1 MRFMHKSGFEI
12 CQLFYVVFDMSFLG
26 SFSACSLP
34 LGPWH
39 SLLCQVHKSLNGTQR
54 TKGRGRIQSLCMRF
68 LGGRC
73 FCCRENLAC
82 RWRGFWNSRMFLL
95 LIIIISSSSI
105 ISSIIRTKN
114 WSSKFHSEES
124 LLVPDPM
131 GRAHNM
137 GSWGA
142 LHNNFRDSKKANVGR
157 HIFWSTLS
165 LHHWSHGFSCFMT

>member
-68 LGGRC
+68 LGGGG
-73 FCCRENLAC
+73 FVVGKIWLVVGGASGTREC
-82 RWRGFWNSRMFLL
+82 
-95 LIIIISSSSI
+95 SSSSSSLSAAAASSAASSVPKTGHQSFILKNPYSFQIPWAGLI
-105 ISSIIRTKN
+105 I
-114 WSSKFHSEES
+114 WAHG
-124 LLVPDPM
+124 VPFITISGTQRKQM
-131 GRAHNM
+131 WEGT
-137 GSWGA
+137 S
-142 LHNNFRDSKKANVGR
+142 FGR
-157 HIFWSTLS
+157 HCHCITGLMD
-165 LHHWSHGFSCFMT
+165 SHAS